1 MGINNGDKVLV
12 MLPNIPEWWEIMLG
26 LMRLNAIPIPAT
38 TLLTAKDIRYR
49 LSAADIK
56 AIIATDEE
64 AQKIEEAV
72 KGHSNIPILI
82 VINTLSPSFSK
93 GRMGGSGWHNYI
105 KERDKADAYT
115 GERALPDEPSI
126 IYFTSGTTGPPKMVL
141 HTQASYPLAHII
153 TSKYWLD
160 LRPGDIHW
168 NISDTGWAKAAWSS
182 LLARG
187 IWAQLS
193 FHFTKRE
200 SLIHHLQ

>member
-1 MGINNGDKVLV
+1 MTNYEKEYREFSLHVPERFSFPIDVFDKWGDQLALFWTDGTIEKKLTFNESKLLSSKGAGAFKNMGINNGDKVLV

-93 GRMGGSGWHNYI
+93 GRMGGVL
-105 KERDKADAYT
+105 D
-115 GERALPDEPSI
+115 
-126 IYFTSGTTGPPKMVL
+126 GTTTLKNGTRQMPIQVKGHCQM
-141 HTQASYPLAHII
+141 
-153 TSKYWLD
+153 
-160 LRPGDIHW
+160 
-168 NISDTGWAKAAWSS
+168 S
-182 LLARG
+182 LP
-187 IWAQLS
+187 
-193 FHFTKRE
+193 
-200 SLIHHLQ
+200 